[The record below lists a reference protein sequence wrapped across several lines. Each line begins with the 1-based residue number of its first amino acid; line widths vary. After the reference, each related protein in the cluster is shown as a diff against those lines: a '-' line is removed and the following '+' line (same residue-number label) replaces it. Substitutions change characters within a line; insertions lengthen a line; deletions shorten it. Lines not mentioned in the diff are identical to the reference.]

1 MYLEYRKVNARHRII
16 ISLFFLFLQFG
27 KLSPNLVLQMDNCW
41 RENKNRFVLCF
52 LALLIP
58 MIELEIFKKVRKS
71 FFNSVHVDSIGTC
84 ENLLPHF
91 LLFTLHVCAVPIIHV
106 VAILTGIHTPT
117 DKENWKQRDN
127 LMKLFLH
134 LIFAK
139 LFPVKCVQTCS
150 PSKKLLVKVQ
160 LLLFIVILIKTV
172 YCFRTKCQTK
182 RNKYDYWLNRVAHC

>member
-1 MYLEYRKVNARHRII
+1 MYLEYRKVKARHRII
-16 ISLFFLFLQFG
+16 ISLFFCFYSLANFLQTWSFKWIIVG
-27 KLSPNLVLQMDNCW
+27 GRTKTALFFVSYRCLS
-41 RENKNRFVLCF
+41 
-52 LALLIP
+52 P
-58 MIELEIFKKVRKS
+58 MIELAIFKKVRKS

-91 LLFTLHVCAVPIIHV
+91 LLFTLCAVPIIHV

-139 LFPVKCVQTCS
+139 LFPVKCIQTCS

-160 LLLFIVILIKTV
+160 LLLFIVILINTV